1 MKTAIRKPDSE
12 SRNLAKRIDSVQ
24 QKTGNGLQIND
35 NRSASLAQMKFIESL
50 QAKEE
55 TQQQSPLE
63 EEELPK
69 G

>member
-1 MKTAIRKPDSE
+1 MKTAMRKPDSE
-12 SRNLAKRIDSVQ
+12 NRNLAKRTDSVQ
-24 QKTGNGLQIND
+24 QKSGNGIQFND
-35 NRSASLAQMKFIESL
+35 NRSASLAQMKFIESF

-55 TQQQSPLE
+55 VQQQAALE

>member
-1 MKTAIRKPDSE
+1 MKTAMRKPDPE
-12 SRNLAKRIDSVQ
+12 SRNLAKKTDSVQ
-24 QKTGNGLQIND
+24 QKTGNEMQFND

-55 TQQQSPLE
+55 TQQQAPLE

>member
-1 MKTAIRKPDSE
+1 MKTAKRKPDSE
-12 SRNLAKRIDSVQ
+12 SRILAKKTDSVQ
-24 QKTGNGLQIND
+24 QKNGNGLQFND

-55 TQQQSPLE
+55 VQQQSPLE